1 MDNPS
6 PRRRLKVAT
15 PPSWTWFT
23 GARNTLCPD
32 EYDDT
37 GKVVRYVAGAVVM
50 RVQEVRD
57 WESEKYGPGRSLECV
72 LVGGH
77 LDGEPVEYML
87 RSQLKRDLETNMADG
102 TVRLGN
108 VYAFRREA
116 DKGRAMVI
124 AMYPATQTDEEDFQ
138 ELGPSE
144 GSEVLT
150 ECTTHHTAWTG
161 KSSKTGVRFHLVT
174 LPSGQDAY
182 CTGDTALDQDGKVQ
196 SIGTRWR
203 NRRRRSKKMA
213 RWGFKWILA
222 TPSEIGYSFLKGARL

>member
-1 MDNPS
+1 MSEWKPDYGQPF
-6 PRRRLKVAT
+6 PQAPFEGGYTAKLDLVYRG
-15 PPSWTWFT
+15 PEYPI
-23 GARNTLCPD
+23 PD

-57 WESEKYGPGRSLECV
+57 WESEKYGPGRSIECV

-102 TVRLGN
+102 VVRLGN

-124 AMYPATQTDEEDFQ
+124 AMYPATQTDEDFQ
-138 ELGPSE
+138 NLGPSE

-174 LPSGQDAY
+174 LPSGQDS
-182 CTGDTALDQDGKVQ
+182 LLH
-196 SIGTRWR
+196 
-203 NRRRRSKKMA
+203 RRHGS
-213 RWGFKWILA
+213 
-222 TPSEIGYSFLKGARL
+222 